1 MEAKKLH
8 GFFFAAL
15 VTGLCFL
22 SFDIF
27 FKIVDGENSKFFLWT
42 YRIAFISCL
51 LAGFFI
57 LIHKKQN
64 SDQNSE
70 A

>member
-1 MEAKKLH
+1 MDAKKMY
-8 GFFFAAL
+8 GFFLVAL

-27 FKIVDGENSKFFLWT
+27 LKIVDGVNSKFFLWT
-42 YRIAFISCL
+42 SRIAFISCL
-51 LAGFFI
+51 LTGFFI
-57 LIHKKQN
+57 FIDKKQN